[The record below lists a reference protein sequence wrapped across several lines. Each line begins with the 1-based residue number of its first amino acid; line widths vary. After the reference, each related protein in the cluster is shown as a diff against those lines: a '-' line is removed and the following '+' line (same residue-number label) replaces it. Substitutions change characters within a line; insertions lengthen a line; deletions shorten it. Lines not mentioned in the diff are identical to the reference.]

1 MSIEELRRTADRWD
15 LLTHSFYR
23 RWTRGE
29 LSREELQ
36 DYACQYHLVVSAM
49 PRWLSDAANR
59 DVAHRDVLAA
69 HARDE
74 AAHIK
79 LWADFAL
86 AVGVMPD
93 ELDRTVPNEATATSR
108 AAMPGIRATLICQ
121 LKPIGAVIGSIAW
134 PIVAAKL

>member
-1 MSIEELRRTADRWD
+1 MSQLRLKDQAPLEGPMSIEELRRTADRWD

-93 ELDRTVPNEATATSR
+93 ELDRTVPNEATR
-108 AAMPGIRATLICQ
+108 ALLARGDALVAGDR
-121 LKPIGAVIGSIAW
+121 GAAV
-134 PIVAAKL
+134 V